1 MSTPPDGVGVPPQRP
16 PPNPFNPRSNDAR
29 HPQPPVVTTPD
40 GTERVFVRKAVQRR
54 TIDYTANN
62 LIAAANRAHASS
74 VSKNPIRD
82 APFIKPPSGAMLDFS
97 PSWCLRHQ
105 PASSFA
111 LKFVHVSANKIKTP
125 INRGKILGVL
135 LLLPGRMVLFF
146 PVRRAVEKNAPRSRG
161 FSRCDIR
168 FERVV
173 SARSFCADPFHHP
186 LVAYYYY
193 EQLYSCPTVDAC

>member
-1 MSTPPDGVGVPPQRP
+1 MNFPHKNISLYKMSTPPDGVGVPPQRP
-16 PPNPFNPRSNDAR
+16 PPPFNPRSNDAR
-29 HPQPPVVTTPD
+29 HPQPLVVTNPD

-82 APFIKPPSGAMLDFS
+82 DPFIKPTSGAMLDFS

-125 INRGKILGVL
+125 INRGKKSRSTTSLRGAIARVFSCVL
-135 LLLPGRMVLFF
+135 IFVSN
-146 PVRRAVEKNAPRSRG
+146 AV
-161 FSRCDIR
+161 C
-168 FERVV
+168 ERV
-173 SARSFCADPFHHP
+173 PFALTLSTSL